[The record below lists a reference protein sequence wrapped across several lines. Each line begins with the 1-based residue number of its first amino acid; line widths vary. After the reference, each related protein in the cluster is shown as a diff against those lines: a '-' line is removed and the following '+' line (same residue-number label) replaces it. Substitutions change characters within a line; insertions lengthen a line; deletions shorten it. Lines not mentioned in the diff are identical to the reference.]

1 MGRIDYKA
9 IFEQNQ
15 DEWKALTRDPQKY
28 EALLAGHYSDSN
40 HFVYELLQNAEDAFD
55 KSTGVSASKVVIE
68 YYPDKLVF
76 YHNGKPF
83 DEADVRGVSS
93 MLMGT
98 KDRDDAQT
106 IGRFGMG
113 FKSVFKYTYQPEIY
127 SDDEGFIIK
136 NYLLPQEVK
145 NGWDYKKAI
154 EGLNYPDGEGKVYA
168 FANCTTMVQCDLGKG
183 VKYIGQMAF
192 MNCYGLKSVRWS
204 DCLEVIDGSIF
215 DGEPNRAVYD
225 QNSVATIPLQDTLFF
240 PATFRSSKQISWC
253 IHSSP
258 VIVWNAKNPPA
269 SSSVFYNLYCYWN
282 GDFIFGPDVEFV
294 PTHLC
299 QWSRMKKVELPEGVQ
314 WIGQGAFMGN
324 NKLETVVLPSSLTA
338 IYQQAFQNCSKI
350 TRIVL
355 PDGMTA
361 VSSSCFAGCTSLAR
375 VHLPKGATTIGD
387 NAFSG
392 CAALDSIVLPKE
404 LTMIGGSAFSG
415 IKLQDSLVIPDKV
428 ISIGTNAFENW
439 SGLKELSIGKNVV
452 LIGDN
457 AFKGDSAVTH
467 IAVWAATPPSVSEG
481 TLADIPDSAWLS
493 VLPDSR
499 KLYREHPYWGRFRM
513 NDVPDSA
520 MIQRTVTVDP
530 GQTTAD
536 FTWPTDS
543 AAHSYQI
550 DIYKDGAVFCK
561 LTLGSRGQ
569 LLGIS
574 FSAPNRKNEQMVNDQ
589 MVNDSQPYTLSFK
602 VTGLDEASRYT
613 YVLSVLDENDAPLHV
628 YIGDF
633 ATLGYDGELKYDG
646 NEIIPTPPI
655 IPGNPDGL
663 NVFTA
668 IEETYPSSLQKRNGG
683 TMILHNGLLLIERNG
698 RIYNAQGQLIE

>member
-1 MGRIDYKA
+1 MKTKVCIILVSLAMLGSSVQATVYNGVCGEHLTWSYDTETAHMTIEGYGVLKNTVDSLWWNKQVLQASSWATNYETYYPYNSCKTISLPEGLTGFSGA
-9 IFEQNQ
+9 IFRDWWN
-15 DEWKALTRDPQKY
+15 LTACEIP
-28 EALLAGHYSDSN
+28 E
-40 HFVYELLQNAEDAFD
+40 
-55 KSTGVSASKVVIE
+55 GVTKIPAYMFEKC
-68 YYPDKLVF
+68 YKLKEIRLP
-76 YHNGKPF
+76 N
-83 DEADVRGVSS
+83 
-93 MLMGT
+93 
-98 KDRDDAQT
+98 
-106 IGRFGMG
+106 
-113 FKSVFKYTYQPEIY
+113 SVDTVGQ
-127 SDDEGFIIK
+127 
-136 NYLLPQEVK
+136 
-145 NGWDYKKAI
+145 
-154 EGLNYPDGEGKVYA
+154 YA

-299 QWSRMKKVELPEGVQ
+299 QWSRMKKVVLPEGVQ

-392 CAALDSIVLPKE
+392 CAAFSIVLPKE

-574 FSAPNRKNEQMVNDQ
+574 FSAPNRKNEQMVNEQ

>member
-1 MGRIDYKA
+1 MKKTIFVLLVILPLMAGNGFATVYTGVCGEHLTWSYDTETAHMTIEGYGELKNTVDSLWWNKQVLQASSWSTSYKTYYPYNSCKTISLPEGLTGFSGA
-9 IFEQNQ
+9 IFRDWWN
-15 DEWKALTRDPQKY
+15 LTACEIP
-28 EALLAGHYSDSN
+28 E
-40 HFVYELLQNAEDAFD
+40 
-55 KSTGVSASKVVIE
+55 GVTKIPGSLFESCYQLKEI
-68 YYPDKLVF
+68 KLP
-76 YHNGKPF
+76 N
-83 DEADVRGVSS
+83 
-93 MLMGT
+93 
-98 KDRDDAQT
+98 
-106 IGRFGMG
+106 
-113 FKSVFKYTYQPEIY
+113 SVDTVGQ
-127 SDDEGFIIK
+127 
-136 NYLLPQEVK
+136 
-145 NGWDYKKAI
+145 
-154 EGLNYPDGEGKVYA
+154 YA
-168 FANCTTMVQCDLGKG
+168 FSNCTTMVKCDLGKG

-192 MNCYGLKSVRWS
+192 QNCYHLNSVRWS
-204 DCLEVIDGSIF
+204 DCLEEIDGSIF
-215 DGEPNRAVYD
+215 DGEPDRASYD
-225 QNSVATIPLQDTLFF
+225 QNSVATIPLRDTLFF
-240 PATFRSSKQISWC
+240 PATFRSNKQISWC
-253 IHSSP
+253 LHNSP

-299 QWSRMKKVELPEGVQ
+299 QWSRMKKVVLPEGVQ

-338 IYQQAFQNCSKI
+338 IHQQAFQNCSKI

-392 CAALDSIVLPKE
+392 CSSLDSIVLPE
-404 LTMIGGSAFSG
+404 ALTMIGGSAFSG

-457 AFKGDSAVTH
+457 AFKGDSAITH
-467 IAVWAATPPSVSEG
+467 ISVWAATPPAVSKG
-481 TLADIPDSAWLS
+481 TLADIPDSALLS

-513 NDVPDSA
+513 NDTPDSA
-520 MIQRTVTVDP
+520 MIQKTVTVDP
-530 GQTTAD
+530 GETTAD

-550 DIYKDGAVFCK
+550 DIYKDSVVFCK

-569 LLGIS
+569 LLAIH
-574 FSAPNRKNEQMVNDQ
+574 FSAPERKNAK

-602 VTGLDEASRYT
+602 VTGLDAASRYT
-613 YVLSVLDENDAPLHV
+613 YVLSVLDENNIPLHV

-633 ATLGYDGELKYDG
+633 ATTGYTGDLQYDG
-646 NEIIPTPPI
+646 NEVIPTPPI
-655 IPGNPDGL
+655 IPGNPNIQEVPTGL
-663 NVFTA
+663 GNVS
-668 IEETYPSSLQKRNGG
+668 EVSGRYKVLQD
-683 TMILHNGLLLIERNG
+683 
-698 RIYNAQGQLIE
+698 GQLLFVTSEGTFDVAGKRIK

>member
-1 MGRIDYKA
+1 MKKHFLFIILSLALIAGKSSATVYTGVCGEHLTWSYDTETAHMTIEGYGELKNTVDSLWWNKQVLQASSWATDYK
-9 IFEQNQ
+9 
-15 DEWKALTRDPQKY
+15 T
-28 EALLAGHYSDSN
+28 
-40 HFVYELLQNAEDAFD
+40 
-55 KSTGVSASKVVIE
+55 
-68 YYPDKLVF
+68 YYPYNSAK
-76 YHNGKPF
+76 
-83 DEADVRGVSS
+83 
-93 MLMGT
+93 
-98 KDRDDAQT
+98 T
-106 IGRFGMG
+106 I
-113 FKSVFKYTYQPEIY
+113 S
-127 SDDEGFIIK
+127 
-136 NYLLPQEVK
+136 LP
-145 NGWDYKKAI
+145 
-154 EGLNYPDGEGKVYA
+154 EGLTGFSGATFRDWWNLTACEIPEGVTKIPAYMFEKCYKLKEIRLPNSVDTVGQYA

-439 SGLKELSIGKNVV
+439 SGLKELSIG
-452 LIGDN
+452 GDN

>member
-1 MGRIDYKA
+1 MKRQYLLLIVCLVFTAGMSRATVYEGVCGEHLTWSYDTETAHMTIEGYGELKNTVDSLWWNKQVLQASSWATDYK
-9 IFEQNQ
+9 
-15 DEWKALTRDPQKY
+15 T
-28 EALLAGHYSDSN
+28 
-40 HFVYELLQNAEDAFD
+40 
-55 KSTGVSASKVVIE
+55 
-68 YYPDKLVF
+68 YYPYNSCK
-76 YHNGKPF
+76 
-83 DEADVRGVSS
+83 
-93 MLMGT
+93 
-98 KDRDDAQT
+98 T
-106 IGRFGMG
+106 I
-113 FKSVFKYTYQPEIY
+113 S
-127 SDDEGFIIK
+127 
-136 NYLLPQEVK
+136 LP
-145 NGWDYKKAI
+145 
-154 EGLNYPDGEGKVYA
+154 EGLTGFSGATFRDWWNLTACEIPEGVTKIPAYMFEKCYKLKEIRLPNSVDTVGQFA
-168 FANCTTMVQCDLGKG
+168 FANCTTMVKCDLGKG

-192 MNCYGLKSVRWS
+192 ENCYGLKSVRWS

-225 QNSVATIPLQDTLFF
+225 MNSVATIPLQDTLFF

-299 QWSRMKKVELPEGVQ
+299 QWSRMKKVVLPEGVQ

-324 NKLETVVLPSSLTA
+324 SILDTVVLPSTLTA
-338 IYQQAFQNCSKI
+338 IHQQAFQNCSKI

-392 CAALDSIVLPKE
+392 CSSLDSIVLPE
-404 LTMIGGSAFSG
+404 ALTMVGGSAFSG
-415 IKLQDSLVIPDKV
+415 IKKQDTLVIPDKV

-499 KLYREHPYWGRFRM
+499 KLYSEHPYWGRFRM
-513 NDVPDSA
+513 SDVPDSA
-520 MIQRTVTVDP
+520 MIQRTVIVDAAE
-530 GQTTAD
+530 TTAD

-561 LTLGSRGQ
+561 LTLGPRGQ
-569 LLGIS
+569 LLGIN
-574 FSAPNRKNEQMVNDQ
+574 FSAPGRKNKQMVNEQ

-602 VTGLDEASRYT
+602 VTGLDEASRYN
-613 YVLSVLDENDAPLHV
+613 YVLSVLDANGTPIHV
-628 YIGDF
+628 YVGDF
-633 ATLGYDGELKYDG
+633 ATLGYEGELKGGG

-655 IPGNPDGL
+655 IPSNPEAQTPTGIDKTAAEDASVLFRDG
-663 NVFTA
+663 
-668 IEETYPSSLQKRNGG
+668 Q
-683 TMILHNGLLLIERNG
+683 LLLVTEDGIFDILGRRIE
-698 RIYNAQGQLIE
+698 